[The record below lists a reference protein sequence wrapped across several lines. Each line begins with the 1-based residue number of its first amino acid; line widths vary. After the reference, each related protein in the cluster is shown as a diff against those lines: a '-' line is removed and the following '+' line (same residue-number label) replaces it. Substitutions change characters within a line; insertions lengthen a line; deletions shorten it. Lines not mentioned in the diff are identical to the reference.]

1 MLKLMIL
8 RQMMMLK
15 YNKTISKTQRK
26 SIDNKIKNQMFRT
39 KNKIY
44 KEMIYKDSNILKI
57 IFLERKTIIIW
68 IQTKICTMITMTFQ
82 SIYIIYIFSNAQ
94 ACIILYS

>member
-1 MLKLMIL
+1 MMLKLMTP

-26 SIDNKIKNQMFRT
+26 NIDNKIKNKMFRT

-44 KEMIYKDSNILKI
+44 KEINYNHSIILIY
-57 IFLERKTIIIW
+57 IFLERKMIIIW

-82 SIYIIYIFSNAQ
+82 SINL
-94 ACIILYS
+94 LYF